1 MKRHV
6 MSWNDFKKSNEVLP
20 LKKGKSKSPENVK
33 KSHGKPTGGID
44 TLDDVNKISI
54 PSDKK
59 TAKKGTNTVLD
70 TPKKTKISD
79 ESSLKNA
86 SVKKDVMDTKIP
98 VSKKAVPT
106 VKKAT
111 TPNVKTSIK
120 KLKA

>member
-6 MSWNDFKKSNEVLP
+6 MSWNDFKKKSEILP
-20 LKKGKSKSPENVK
+20 LKKGKSKAPENAK
-33 KSHGKPTGGID
+33 KKDGKSSAGIE
-44 TLDDVNKISI
+44 TLDDVSKISI

-59 TAKKGTNTVLD
+59 TGKKGTNTVLD

-86 SVKKDVMDTKIP
+86 TVKKDVMDTKIP